1 MDGQRP
7 RRGARTRRWRG
18 FARTIVVGIVST
30 TLAVGTTLA
39 LASVDAGADAGARPN
54 GNAVAQASVLRIAPG
69 VGSLALAT
77 TTGTSLAHVANQ
89 LAEAQAQAVDLGLIG
104 SALTAEKCDGSP
116 GAFTPDQLPQ
126 PIVVDNRK
134 GDATMTK
141 DEAPIG
147 QSALGGG
154 RKEVS
159 ADATPASH
167 AAVTNIVGA
176 VGNTLTLSGGR
187 SDATATVDPG
197 KGREA
202 DATVS
207 VDIDIA
213 GVVQLHN
220 AQWHAFHRTGDDPSQ
235 GGTFS
240 VASTTVGGIPV
251 PIDQLG
257 PLQDAINQ
265 ALALT
270 GISIVLPTVRH
281 ITSPTDFVQ
290 VTPLEIKLDDTPVG
304 KAALGPAL
312 NASRVQRE
320 QLINQLLQVSCQ
332 LAGGALI
339 ADIGLDIV
347 SGTGFAI
354 IDIGGATVSSGEVD
368 YQNPFGDAPPLL
380 GVPGV
385 GALEEVA
392 TPPVAAA
399 PRTVTAP
406 AAGTTQHATPIAQS
420 GPLQTICETL
430 SPAKRPGCSKG
441 MAVPLALFAIALT
454 TGVAYLD
461 WRHQRKALAVAD
473 EEPIG

>member
-7 RRGARTRRWRG
+7 RWGARTRRWRG

-30 TLAVGTTLA
+30 TLAVGATIA
-39 LASVDAGADAGARPN
+39 LASGDAGADAGGVAN

-89 LAEAQAQAVDLGLIG
+89 LAEAQAQALDLGLIG

-116 GAFTPDQLPQ
+116 GALTPDQLPQ
-126 PIVVDNRK
+126 PLVVDNRK
-134 GDATMTK
+134 GDATATK

-159 ADATPASH
+159 ADGTPASH
-167 AAVTNIVGA
+167 ADVTNIVGS
-176 VGNTLTLSGGR
+176 VGNTVTLSGGR
-187 SDATATVDPG
+187 SDAIAKVDPG

-220 AQWHAFHRTGDDPSQ
+220 AQWHAFHRTGDDSSQ

-270 GISIVLPTVRH
+270 GITIALPTVQH

-290 VTPLEIKLDDTPVG
+290 VTPLEIKLDDTPLG
-304 KAALGPAL
+304 KAALGPGL
-312 NASRVQRE
+312 NASREQRE

-339 ADIGLDIV
+339 ADIGLDII

-354 IDIGGATVSSGEVD
+354 IDIGGATVSSGEID
-368 YQNPFGDAPPLL
+368 YQNPFGQILPYSPPT
-380 GVPGV
+380 GV
-385 GALEEVA
+385 GAFEDVA
-392 TPPVAAA
+392 APVAGAA
-399 PRTVTAP
+399 PRTGAAP
-406 AAGTTQHATPIAQS
+406 AVATEHSSPIAQS
-420 GPLQTICETL
+420 GPLQSICETL

-441 MAVPLALFAIALT
+441 MGVPLALFAIALT
-454 TGVAYLD
+454 SGVAYLD
-461 WRHQRKALAVAD
+461 WRHQRKALALA
-473 EEPIG
+473 EEESIA